1 MVNSGNFFGAR
12 GRAADPMSD
21 RQRAMRCKE
30 RGLVWDK
37 ETKKCRESRRGAGL
51 DRARAARA
59 ANRGSGMTVAQLR
72 AECKARGLT
81 LDKDTKQCRERARRL
96 AGLEAAYKRGS
107 LFFGMTTGYSG
118 PNSLAPAASG
128 VLNSYNE
135 MTPRSKIVNGGNNL
149 VGTQAMAN
157 ALSGS
162 SLGGMN
168 LGNAAGKTIVLNDGT
183 YMTKRG
189 TGYSYKNSGLSDVQ
203 RAAAAKRAGLYGQGT
218 SRSSISTIQA
228 TSNATL
234 AANLATNA
242 RNKAIS
248 AIMLT
253 GYTRPEA
260 KAILIDAAK

>member
-21 RQRAMRCKE
+21 RQMSMRCRE

-128 VLNSYNE
+128 VLDSYGGLR
-135 MTPRSKIVNGGNNL
+135 PRSKIVNGNNNL

-162 SLGGMN
+162 SLYGGYV
-168 LGNAAGKTIVLNDGT
+168 NAAGELVGRGDGKSQQGKGLT
-183 YMTKRG
+183 DTKRIAQA
-189 TGYSYKNSGLSDVQ
+189 N
-203 RAAAAKRAGLYGQGT
+203 AAGLRGQGQAFNSQT
-218 SRSSISTIQA
+218 ASQAKALMNSEAVA
-228 TSNATL
+228 TSNAAAAAQTIRNNAAAMGITVAQYKTL
-234 AANLATNA
+234 ATL
-242 RNKAIS
+242 S
-248 AIMLT
+248 
-253 GYTRPEA
+253 
-260 KAILIDAAK
+260 